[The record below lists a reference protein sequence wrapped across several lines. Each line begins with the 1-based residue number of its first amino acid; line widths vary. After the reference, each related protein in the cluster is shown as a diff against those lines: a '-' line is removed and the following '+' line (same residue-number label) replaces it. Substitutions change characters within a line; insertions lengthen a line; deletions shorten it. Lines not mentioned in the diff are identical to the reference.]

1 MKVCNILYADTIF
14 VSVRSTTWF
23 LELRFLR
30 MLSFLFLWYMSLA
43 LFTLNWLQTY
53 ISEDLVF
60 SNLIK
65 SIIWLLTDRW
75 IDECSKLQDFGPI
88 GQVKV
93 YVHTANALSG
103 DLKVHI
109 LFRKDNFTIFLNFEI
124 KFKKHDQNL
133 SYRKIY

>member
-1 MKVCNILYADTIF
+1 
-14 VSVRSTTWF
+14 
-23 LELRFLR
+23 
-30 MLSFLFLWYMSLA
+30 MSLA

-93 YVHTANALSG
+93 YVHTANALTG
-103 DLKVHI
+103 DQKVYVDKSHMLLGKDEFNFFLTLK
-109 LFRKDNFTIFLNFEI
+109 
-124 KFKKHDQNL
+124 
-133 SYRKIY
+133 